1 MSETEPP
8 PPLLQAVQRK
18 KLAYKIHNFSSFSA
32 SYQPDNILDDKPSDQ
47 SSRWSSDT
55 NNPPQYITL
64 QMDAPTIIT
73 SVTFGKYEKT
83 HVCNLKRFQV
93 NPPKKNVL
101 LCRAFLQSKCSRSTA
116 G

>member
-18 KLAYKIHNFSSFSA
+18 KLAYKIHNYFSSFSA
-32 SYQPDNILDDKPSDQ
+32 SYQLDNILDDQ
-47 SSRWSSDT
+47 SSRWSSD
-55 NNPPQYITL
+55 NQPQYITL
-64 QMDAPTIIT
+64 QLDAPTIIT

-93 NPPKKNVL
+93 NALKE
-101 LCRAFLQSKCSRSTA
+101 
-116 G
+116 

>member
-18 KLAYKIHNFSSFSA
+18 KLSHKIHNFASLSA
-32 SYQPDNILDDKPSDQ
+32 SYQPYNILDDKPSDQ

-64 QMDAPTIIT
+64 QLDAPTIIT

-83 HVCNLKRFQV
+83 HCNLKRFQV
-93 NPPKKNVL
+93 NAPKE
-101 LCRAFLQSKCSRSTA
+101 
-116 G
+116 